1 MCAFPLTRSTGII
14 AKIRATCLFLFSVF
28 LFAVLPAFA
37 QEERILS
44 YNIFAEIEKDGTL
57 LVNEQ
62 IRVVA
67 EGNAIKRG
75 IYRSFPTKYN
85 DRLGNRFRAGFEV
98 VEVLRNGSP
107 EPWFVK
113 TQSNGVVVY
122 IGDTDTELIP
132 GTYDYTLV
140 FKTTRQI
147 GFFDGFDEL
156 YYNAIGGDWNF
167 SIEKASVKVRLPEG
181 AEIIQ
186 KAAWSGYA
194 GSTGCDCE
202 LIESGNTLIVSAT
215 RVLQP
220 REQLTLAV
228 AWPAGFV
235 HRPSVMGKIIYFLK
249 DNVHVLFALAGLFMV
264 LLIYF
269 RKWKETGKDPA
280 KGTIIP
286 LFDPPSEFS
295 PAETCYLAGMGM
307 KDRVITSALVNMA
320 VSGYLTINHSKK
332 GYSIRQVSGQGTEL
346 SREEEAIASVLFS
359 RGPETE
365 LDNKNHLLFE
375 QARNKADKVL
385 KEKMIPE
392 YFSLNTTQ
400 LLPGFAL
407 SFLWTVLTFVFS
419 PSPAVPLI
427 LVFLFMALAILFIWL
442 IRAPTLQGRVLMDE
456 AEGFKMYLSVA
467 EKDRLNIMSEPDLT
481 LGRFEKYL
489 PYAIALNVENEWGRR
504 FENALKRSA
513 QDVSDYRPS
522 WYAGPA
528 AGISGFSPQIIT
540 SGVGKS
546 FSSAISSAST
556 PPGSSS
562 GSGGS
567 GSSGGGGG
575 GGGGGGW

>member
-1 MCAFPLTRSTGII
+1 MCAFPLTCSTGII

-28 LFAVLPAFA
+28 LAAGLTAAA
-37 QEERILS
+37 QERILS
-44 YNIFAEIEKDGTL
+44 YDILAEIEKDGTL
-57 LVNEQ
+57 RVSEQ

-75 IYRSFPTKYN
+75 IYRSYPTKYT
-85 DRLGNRFRAGFEV
+85 DRLGNRFRTGFEV

-156 YYNAIGGDWNF
+156 YYNAIGGDWSF

-202 LIESGNTLIVSAT
+202 LVESGNTLIVSAT
-215 RVLQP
+215 RALQP

-235 HRPSVMGKIIYFLK
+235 HRPSATEKIVSFLR
-249 DNVHVLFALAGLFMV
+249 DNLHVLFALAGLLMV
-264 LLIYF
+264 LLIYY
-269 RKWKETGKDPA
+269 RKWKEIGKDPA
-280 KGTIIP
+280 RGTIIP
-286 LFDPPSEFS
+286 LFDPPANFS
-295 PAETCYLAGMGM
+295 PGETAYLTGMGL
-307 KDRVITSALVNMA
+307 KDRVMSSALVNMA
-320 VSGYLTINHSKK
+320 VKGYLTISQSDR
-332 GYSIRQVSGQGTEL
+332 GYSIGQPGGQTAEL
-346 SREEEAIASVLFS
+346 SAEEKAIASALFS
-359 RGPETE
+359 RGPEIE
-365 LDNKNHLLFE
+365 LDDKNYRLFGE
-375 QARNKADKVL
+375 ARKNADKVL
-385 KEKMIPE
+385 REKMIPV
-392 YFSLNTTQ
+392 YFSLNTRQ
-400 LLPGFAL
+400 LLSGFLL
-407 SFLWTVLTFVFS
+407 SVVWTVLTFMFS
-419 PSPAVPLI
+419 PSPLVPVILI
-427 LVFLFMALAILFIWL
+427 ILLLALAILFAWL
-442 IRAPTLQGRVLMDE
+442 IKAPTVQGRVLMDE

-467 EKDRLNIMSEPDLT
+467 EKDRLNMTGEPGLT
-481 LGRFEKYL
+481 AERFEKYL
-489 PYAIALNVENEWGRR
+489 PYAIALGVENEWGRR
-504 FENALKRSA
+504 FENALKRSE
-513 QDVSDYRPS
+513 QDVSDYRPA
-522 WYAGPA
+522 WYTGPA
-528 AGISGFSPQIIT
+528 AGISGFSPQAFS
-540 SGVGKS
+540 SGVGRS

-562 GSGGS
+562 GSGGG